1 MKKRTLIDLRSD
13 TVTLPTNEMWEAMR
27 NASLRDN
34 ILESD
39 PTVQELRKLVTEIL
53 GMEDAIMV
61 SSGTMGNLV
70 AIMAHTSP
78 GEGIIVEANS
88 HINESECGG
97 MALIA
102 GVQPRQI
109 KGDKGYMHPEDIE
122 ANIRPEAIDQ
132 AATTLLALENSHGLS
147 GGIALT
153 AEQIASMCKVAKKNS
168 LAIHLDGA
176 RLFNAAVALNTDPKE
191 LTRDVDSAMMSL
203 SKGLSIPIGSVLL
216 GSAEFIQ
223 RGKKIKKMLG
233 GGMRQEGILAAAGI
247 TALKTMMEQLKM
259 DNKHAYLLAQ
269 GLSDIEGIDIDFSG
283 TRTNIVFFSLSRP
296 NINSAVFLKNLEKHN
311 IKALAFGEKIIR
323 MVTHRGITEKDI
335 YYTLDMIKNAMSVN
349 HCVGAMCFAD
359 DLGYTTGLL
368 VSPVYLRKYLFSW
381 MRNDERYMRK

>member
-1 MKKRTLIDLRSD
+1 MRTLIDLRSD

-39 PTVQELRKLVTEIL
+39 PTVQELRKLVTEML
-53 GMEDAIMV
+53 GMEDAILV
-61 SSGTMGNLV
+61 PSGTMGNLV
-70 AIMAHTSP
+70 AIMAHTNP

-132 AATTLLALENSHGLS
+132 APTTLLALENPHGLA

-153 AEQIASMCKVAKKNS
+153 AKQIMSMCKLAKKHD

-191 LTRDVDSAMMSL
+191 LTRDVDSVMVSL
-203 SKGLSIPIGSVLL
+203 SKGLSVPIGAVLL
-216 GSAEFIQ
+216 GSAKFIQ
-223 RGKKIKKMLG
+223 RAKKIKKMLG

-247 TALKTMMEQLKM
+247 VALKTMMGQLKR
-259 DNKHAYLLAQ
+259 DNENAYLLAQ
-269 GLSDIEGIDIDFSG
+269 GISDIEGIDIDFSG
-283 TRTNIVFFSLSRP
+283 MRTNIVFFSLCRP
-296 NINSAVFLKNLEKHN
+296 DINSTIFLKNLEKHGV
-311 IKALAFGEKIIR
+311 KALSFGKKLIR
-323 MVTHRGITEKDI
+323 MVTHRGITEEDI
-335 YYTLDMIKNAMSVN
+335 YYTLDVINNVMAVN
-349 HCVGAMCFAD
+349 YEA
-359 DLGYTTGLL
+359 
-368 VSPVYLRKYLFSW
+368 K
-381 MRNDERYMRK
+381 